1 MDGADIF
8 FLLVL
13 VDIAEDSGRRKRE
26 TIFLEGAREV
36 HRQSDEHWNRFKGN
50 VGETSE
56 RWGGVHMGF
65 SECLD
70 TTEWSKK
77 GKG

>member
-13 VDIAEDSGRRKRE
+13 VDIAEDCGRRKRE
-26 TIFLEGAREV
+26 TIFLEGTRED
-36 HRQSDEHWNRFKGN
+36 HCQSDEHWNRFKGN

-56 RWGGVHMGF
+56 RRTGENMDF
-65 SECLD
+65 SERIDSILN
-70 TTEWSKK
+70 
-77 GKG
+77 

>member
-56 RWGGVHMGF
+56 RRTGGNVGF
-65 SECLD
+65 PERTDSILN
-70 TTEWSKK
+70 
-77 GKG
+77 